1 MILQGWR
8 RSIDKLAK
16 CEISEASH
24 LRMLIAALVMANWA
38 TLQMLFL
45 YVAELVSAQRA
56 IQMSVFTNGLIFVA
70 YFAITNTPAIARNL
84 KPIIGE
90 NE

>member
-1 MILQGWR
+1 MTLQGWR
-8 RSIDKLAK
+8 SSIDELAK
-16 CEISEASH
+16 GEISEASH
-24 LRMLIAALVMANWA
+24 LRMLIAALVMANWV

-45 YVAELVSAQRA
+45 YVAELVPAQRA

-70 YFAITNTPAIARNL
+70 YFAITSSPAIARNF
-84 KPIIGE
+84 KRIIGE